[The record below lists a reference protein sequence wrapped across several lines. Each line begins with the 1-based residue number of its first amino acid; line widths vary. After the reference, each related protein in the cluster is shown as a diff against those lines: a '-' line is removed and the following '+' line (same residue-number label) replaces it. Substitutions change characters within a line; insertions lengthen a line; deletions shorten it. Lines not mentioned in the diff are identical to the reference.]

1 MSQENVDVVRSIY
14 ERWNRNPA
22 GITEAIASGNVEYEG
37 FAVDL
42 FDPAVEVRQVGTILD
57 TAGTFH
63 GHEGLLRS
71 AKELLDAFE
80 SIEWAPERWTEEGEW
95 LVVWVRVMGVGRS
108 SGVETEA
115 HAAQAWRVRGGRVT
129 DLRVYQSED
138 EALKA
143 AGLRE

>member
-14 ERWNRNPA
+14 ERWNRHAAANA
-22 GITEAIASGNVEYEG
+22 EVIASGNVEYEG
-37 FAVDL
+37 FALDL
-42 FDPAVEVRQVGTILD
+42 FDPAVEVRQIDAIPD

-63 GHEGLLRS
+63 GHEGLLRN

-80 SIEWAPERWTEEGEW
+80 SLEWAPERWTEEGEW
-95 LVVWVRVMGVGRS
+95 LVVWVRVIGVGRS

-115 HAAQAWRVRGGRVT
+115 HVAHAWRVRGGRVT
-129 DLRVYQSED
+129 DFRVHPSEE